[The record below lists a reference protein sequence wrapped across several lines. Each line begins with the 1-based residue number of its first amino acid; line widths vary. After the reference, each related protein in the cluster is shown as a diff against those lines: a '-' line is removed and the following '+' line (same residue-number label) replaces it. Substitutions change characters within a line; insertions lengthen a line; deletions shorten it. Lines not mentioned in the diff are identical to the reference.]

1 MLLFCN
7 SHFVMS
13 NACEISLFFTIFEI
27 PHTWFGMTQHYVSTA
42 VYSPFRFDNAA
53 LPHPAGRDYSTLP
66 ATNCSQR
73 CRNFA
78 SCSLFT
84 F

>member
-42 VYSPFRFDNAA
+42 MYSAFRFNPTAWV
-53 LPHPAGRDYSTLP
+53 
-66 ATNCSQR
+66 
-73 CRNFA
+73 
-78 SCSLFT
+78 
-84 F
+84 

>member
-13 NACEISLFFTIFEI
+13 NACETSQYFLRVLVDRFGTSARLLSLSNAREISLFFTIFEI

-42 VYSPFRFDNAA
+42 VYSPFRFNPTAWV
-53 LPHPAGRDYSTLP
+53 
-66 ATNCSQR
+66 
-73 CRNFA
+73 
-78 SCSLFT
+78 
-84 F
+84 